1 MARIDQ
7 YSTRQPS
14 RTDILLGTDE
24 PTGRTSNFSLADLE
38 DFLLSNKGDRKIPI
52 ERRVNLTQ
60 SEPENPAQGGR
71 YLNTHTGT
79 SSITSTAVVADYIYE
94 LRAGEWFEL
103 IPVEGFTLWDKN
115 DKQNITYAGVG
126 YGWVSNTVS
135 GAQLL
140 AGLDGVNNS
149 LDQNFTFD
157 ENGNITGFSEA
168 FTSTVNTTVAGEGFA
183 TAQSVTDVGITLG
196 TLQGNF
202 TAKVTDDAIAFGG
215 IAHTFRQDEPP
226 TDADPKF
233 IRNSVWYDTNDGNK
247 AYVLEPASDVPGAA
261 LVWVEA
267 TDARLGQLITEVG
280 AQKNIL
286 VDTNGHV
293 AGMTIGNLGPDKS
306 YVSFLADRFKIYTYN
321 EDTAGGIVSSPF
333 EVVGN
338 TVKVTQLATRAITVG
353 DIPAEAQS
361 TVIFATTSNG
371 ANPSTSKFDTD
382 ASGNVTLTRTHVFL
396 ANTRW
401 VDGDSLDNSWVFEKI
416 AGVDGTSV
424 SIKGS
429 LPVGSPLPTTG
440 NTAGDGYLIDGDL
453 YVWDGSQWNNAGQ
466 IQGPDGNDGI
476 TPSFGLDYRN
486 GVDGSFHSYIYKVS
500 DTQPTRPPST
510 GTAFYQGSF
519 DGVSEIIP
527 NGWTDSPSISTEDTE
542 WVSKAIYENNK
553 TYDSTTGAE
562 TSVWTKRTTA
572 GNNWSE
578 PTKIFQKGSVGDN
591 GAPGVDAYTV
601 VLTNESHS
609 VAVDKVGNHDYTG
622 SGTNIVAYKGSTQL
636 QGRVSGTPG
645 AGQFRVTA
653 NVSGI
658 QIDGSPVVPSN
669 SNDVHI
675 PDMRDMTN
683 DTASI
688 SYSINLEDEITV
700 TKKQTF
706 TKSKEGQT
714 GETGAPGAPGVG
726 TNGSPGKKTA
736 TGLIFYQ
743 VSSANA
749 PALPNTNN
757 TSFDFTDGSVSGLGS
772 NWNTSSP
779 SLGPGTS
786 TSTFWSARY
795 YVVETN
801 ANSDIGTLTFDTPV
815 SMYSFDQVVTFTAL
829 GAPGDT
835 IIDGG
840 RIKTSTLSADTLS
853 SGTIKSNNH
862 SGNSVGSAMSNSGT
876 AIDLTTGAVSS
887 ENFRIDASGN
897 AEFSGTMKI
906 GGNTLTEENTF
917 NLDESSGGSLIPN
930 TTFKSAAK
938 DGRPLGVKSS
948 HATGALKSRIKYSS
962 NGELEIS
969 GQSSIGACFP
979 AFKVNQGTKYNV
991 SVRLKQSVSASS
1003 GLYLRMEELDEE
1015 LPSGKT
1021 HIVKGASSSTE
1032 EGVVEK
1038 TREVAVELPQVQ
1050 DIKIDGVGSTSINN
1064 IAVTTAF
1071 RDFEFTYV
1079 PTVTAKYA
1087 SLNILNWS
1095 GTGNTAMYVERVY
1108 AAPVTVD
1115 AVTLLQISPNAT
1127 ILHDPP
1133 TTESTG
1139 LIYTFQSRIAG
1150 PAQLKLIIKD
1160 AEARGTYPNYEGV
1173 QASVN
1178 GVALETKLNGADQET
1193 KTFYETVQVVE
1204 GENSLNVWS
1213 NWDGDGGKLVEAEIV
1228 YIQTD
1233 DKKSGTVGG
1242 WTVDSDAIYSG
1253 SKDTNGFKSNGGITL
1268 SSAGSIHAKDFYI
1281 DTSGNANFRGT
1292 MTIGGT
1298 DLDEQNTFNSNT
1310 SKSDVGLGNVDNTS
1324 DQALKNSL
1332 VKGDVGLGNVDNTSD
1347 STLLS
1352 NAENNANTQ
1361 EKTAGK
1367 VGGWKIDSDAIY
1379 TGTKDTNRFSENGF
1393 TLSSNGTLH
1402 SKQFFIDEYGNAEFQ
1417 GKVHLTVPSTIYRGE
1432 QMVLMQPNRSR
1443 ILILHEDSEYY
1454 GNDGGLLDLDSDGI
1468 DMYNQ
1473 GRRCFDTDPFSGEYR
1488 AGDPSLASVVV
1499 ECKGWAATLGLY
1511 NSAGTRITHD
1521 PGTRFVTGIYARATN
1536 SYPGDEKYH
1545 FEPLGAVIEDIRA
1558 DGFVQRLYNTPAGV
1572 ENSPTLQLPDNYV
1585 LYVISDSRRKVYLP
1599 QNPKTGQTVKVIRTG
1614 GSETKLVYANYT
1626 STIADATDKI
1636 YYLGSSG
1643 SDWDTYVEVTYCEEF
1658 IWTGVYWL
1666 RNRMD

>member
-52 ERRVNLTQ
+52 EQKIDLTQ
-60 SEPENPAQGGR
+60 SEPENPVQGGR

-126 YGWVSNTVS
+126 YGWVSDTVS

-183 TAQSVTDVGITLG
+183 TAQSVSDVGITLG
-196 TLQGNF
+196 TLQGDF
-202 TAKVTDDAIAFGG
+202 SAKVTDDAIAFGG
-215 IAHTFRQDEPP
+215 IPHTFRQDEPP

-267 TDARLGQLITEVG
+267 TDARLGELITEVG

-321 EDTAGGIVSSPF
+321 EDTSGGIVSSPF

-338 TVKVTQLATRAITVG
+338 TVKITELATRAITVG
-353 DIPAEAQS
+353 DVPAEAQS

-382 ASGNVTLTRTHVFL
+382 SSGNVTLNRTHVFL

-440 NTAGDGYLIDGDL
+440 NTAGDGYLVDGDL

-476 TPSFGLDYRN
+476 TPSFGLDYQN

-527 NGWTDSPSISTEDTE
+527 DGWTDSPSISTEDTE

-562 TSVWTKRTTA
+562 TSVWAKRTTA
-572 GNNWSE
+572 GNDWSE
-578 PTKIFQKGSVGDN
+578 PTKIFQKGSVGDT

-653 NVSGI
+653 NTSGI
-658 QIDGSPVVPSN
+658 QLDGSPVVPSN
-669 SNDVHI
+669 SNDVYI

-706 TKSKEGQT
+706 TKSKEGQD
-714 GETGAPGAPGVG
+714 GSNGAPGAPGVG

-749 PALPNTNN
+749 PGLPNTNN

-772 NWNTSSP
+772 NWNTSTP

-786 TSTFWSARY
+786 TSTFWSSRY
-795 YVVETN
+795 YAVETN
-801 ANSDIGTLTFDTPV
+801 ANSDVGTLTFDTPV

-829 GAPGDT
+829 GSPGDT

-840 RIKTSTLSADTLS
+840 RIKTNTLSADTLS
-853 SGTIKSNNH
+853 TGTIDANEITIAGALNSSNYSQNGENGFAAAGTEINLSNGTIH
-862 SGNSVGSAMSNSGT
+862 SK
-876 AIDLTTGAVSS
+876 
-887 ENFRIDASGN
+887 NFRIDPDGSASFGGAHGAGSIGN
-897 AEFSGTMKI
+897 WNITADGVLKDNSDRISLDPTSKSVTMRDGSGGLKVLVSAAETLSTSSTSNIPVASQANWQIGPSNYSLATDTSVAITNRSYSGHSSVTKTTASAGFAIPSSGTYEIDSSDFTIQPYPSSFINSILADMPNAGYTVPSTMTQGLYNSLTGLNSVQYGVVPSDIDYASAQIETILEVGHYPSGTWTIQEEKVLARQEIINSAGTFSYFSRISSDGVPTSFSPWRRIEFSTDNPVI
-906 GGNTLTEENTF
+906 GDFEIVSDGNLILDLEEN
-917 NLDESSGGSLIPN
+917 NNS
-930 TTFKSAAK
+930 
-938 DGRPLGVKSS
+938 
-948 HATGALKSRIKYSS
+948 Y
-962 NGELEIS
+962 
-969 GQSSIGACFP
+969 
-979 AFKVNQGTKYNV
+979 
-991 SVRLKQSVSASS
+991 VRLVLKVTVVPGVSASS
-1003 GLYLRMEELDEE
+1003 GSD
-1015 LPSGKT
+1015 PF
-1021 HIVKGASSSTE
+1021 AAP
-1032 EGVVEK
+1032 
-1038 TREVAVELPQVQ
+1038 TRSLNHWTF
-1050 DIKIDGVGSTSINN
+1050 GSTGNYFTPITGSINILAPSN
-1064 IAVTTAF
+1064 FSELSGGGLQVVTNTDRYARMVRHTPTA
-1071 RDFEFTYV
+1071 
-1079 PTVTAKYA
+1079 A
-1087 SLNILNWS
+1087 
-1095 GTGNTAMYVERVY
+1095 TGNT
-1108 AAPVTVD
+1108 TN
-1115 AVTLLQISPNAT
+1115 LLEVKGGET
-1127 ILHDPP
+1127 IL
-1133 TTESTG
+1133 
-1139 LIYTFQSRIAG
+1139 
-1150 PAQLKLIIKD
+1150 K
-1160 AEARGTYPNYEGV
+1160 N
-1173 QASVN
+1173 
-1178 GVALETKLNGADQET
+1178 
-1193 KTFYETVQVVE
+1193 
-1204 GENSLNVWS
+1204 
-1213 NWDGDGGKLVEAEIV
+1213 
-1228 YIQTD
+1228 
-1233 DKKSGTVGG
+1233 
-1242 WTVDSDAIYSG
+1242 
-1253 SKDTNGFKSNGGITL
+1253 
-1268 SSAGSIHAKDFYI
+1268 
-1281 DTSGNANFRGT
+1281 
-1292 MTIGGT
+1292 IGGT
-1298 DLDEQNTFNSNT
+1298 ALKLYGGSTTADLLEIFGPFSCNSKFNGVDVTGLYQTAFDEDEWKTSLPGGLQLIGGRFTNYTNGTQTVNLPYNFSNGFISIQTTLTAGHVYKGGYNTNTFS
-1310 SKSDVGLGNVDNTS
+1310 VDR
-1324 DQALKNSL
+1324 L
-1332 VKGDVGLGNVDNTSD
+1332 
-1347 STLLS
+1347 
-1352 NAENNANTQ
+1352 
-1361 EKTAGK
+1361 
-1367 VGGWKIDSDAIY
+1367 
-1379 TGTKDTNRFSENGF
+1379 
-1393 TLSSNGTLH
+1393 
-1402 SKQFFIDEYGNAEFQ
+1402 
-1417 GKVHLTVPSTIYRGE
+1417 
-1432 QMVLMQPNRSR
+1432 
-1443 ILILHEDSEYY
+1443 
-1454 GNDGGLLDLDSDGI
+1454 ND
-1468 DMYNQ
+1468 Y
-1473 GRRCFDTDPFSGEYR
+1473 
-1488 AGDPSLASVVV
+1488 
-1499 ECKGWAATLGLY
+1499 
-1511 NSAGTRITHD
+1511 
-1521 PGTRFVTGIYARATN
+1521 
-1536 SYPGDEKYH
+1536 
-1545 FEPLGAVIEDIRA
+1545 
-1558 DGFVQRLYNTPAGV
+1558 
-1572 ENSPTLQLPDNYV
+1572 
-1585 LYVISDSRRKVYLP
+1585 
-1599 QNPKTGQTVKVIRTG
+1599 G
-1614 GSETKLVYANYT
+1614 GSQV
-1626 STIADATDKI
+1626 I
-1636 YYLGSSG
+1636 YYVAFGH
-1643 SDWDTYVEVTYCEEF
+1643 
-1658 IWTGVYWL
+1658 
-1666 RNRMD
+1666 